1 VTTIIDRNYVEKS
14 DSPGTKLDIRKWTL
28 KKAQQWPPTEIIL
41 KQTIGKETN
50 KLQVTPLGRTVA
62 EFIYKNYSDIFAYDY
77 TSAMEQELDKIAKGN
92 GSWTELMQKTW
103 NSYKDRYT
111 AHLSNKNNKKDTTIA
126 SNNTNKREL
135 GQGISVILSKKGP
148 LLINEE
154 KEFASLPPRTSF
166 ESVTL
171 EQALEA
177 YLAKGG
183 TEIGQYLDN
192 PIKKKKGPYGYYA
205 EWTTIKVPIKPDDT
219 ELTIIE
225 KIKKK
230 QEPGQP
236 SFCRIVGDFTIKQG
250 PYGLYF
256 FKHTLKSVKFI
267 TFPKSADKEKVTADD
282 MTNFYKT
289 APEKKKFIKKP
300 KEKE

>member
-1 VTTIIDRNYVEKS
+1 
-14 DSPGTKLDIRKWTL
+14 
-28 KKAQQWPPTEIIL
+28 
-41 KQTIGKETN
+41 
-50 KLQVTPLGRTVA
+50 
-62 EFIYKNYSDIFAYDY
+62 
-77 TSAMEQELDKIAKGN
+77 
-92 GSWTELMQKTW
+92 MQKTW
-103 NSYKDRYT
+103 DSYKDRYT
-111 AHLSNKNNKKDTTIA
+111 AHLSNKNNKSTDNN

-183 TEIGQYLDN
+183 TEIGLYLDS
-192 PIKKKKGPYGYYA
+192 PIKKKKGPYGFYA
-205 EWTTIKVPIKPDDT
+205 EWTTIKVPLKAEDT
-219 ELTIIE
+219 GETIIE

-236 SFCRIVGDFTIKQG
+236 TFCRIVGDFTIKQG

-256 FKHTLKSVKFI
+256 FKHTLKTVKFI
-267 TFPKSADKEKVTADD
+267 TLPKSADKDSVTAEDLV
-282 MTNFYKT
+282 NFYKT
-289 APEKKKFIKKP
+289 APVKKKFIKKKD
-300 KEKE
+300 KEEG

>member
-1 VTTIIDRNYVEKS
+1 MTNWVKAKFESQSKSFNAIANNIVTSISQAEI
-14 DSPGTKLDIRKWTL
+14 
-28 KKAQQWPPTEIIL
+28 KKALIDQMMEDF
-41 KQTIGKETN
+41 KK
-50 KLQVTPLGRTVA
+50 K
-62 EFIYKNYSDIFAYDY
+62 YD
-77 TSAMEQELDKIAKGN
+77 
-92 GSWTELMQKTW
+92 
-103 NSYKDRYT
+103 
-111 AHLSNKNNKKDTTIA
+111 NKNLQDLKMNEWKALQGTESWNGDTMIKIKKHLKN

-183 TEIGQYLDN
+183 TEIGLYLDS
-192 PIKKKKGPYGYYA
+192 PIKKKKGPYGFYA
-205 EWTTIKVPIKPDDT
+205 EWTTIKVPLKAEDT
-219 ELTIIE
+219 GETIIE

-236 SFCRIVGDFTIKQG
+236 TFCRIVGDFTIKQG

-256 FKHTLKSVKFI
+256 FKHTLKTVKFI
-267 TFPKSADKEKVTADD
+267 TLPKSADKDSVTAEDLV
-282 MTNFYKT
+282 NFYKT
-289 APEKKKFIKKP
+289 APVKKKFIKKKD
-300 KEKE
+300 KEEG